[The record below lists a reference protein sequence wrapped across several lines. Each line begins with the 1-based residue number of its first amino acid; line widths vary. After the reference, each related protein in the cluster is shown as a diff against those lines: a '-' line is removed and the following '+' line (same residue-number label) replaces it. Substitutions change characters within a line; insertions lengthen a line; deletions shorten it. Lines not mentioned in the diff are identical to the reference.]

1 MCPGRREREGAE
13 VTQRRK
19 QSRQGPSSPRG
30 HRRGQGEL
38 EALVLSAL
46 RQAPGPV
53 TAGWVQE
60 RLGMEFAY
68 TTVMT
73 ILTRLHTKGVVS
85 REREGRAFAW
95 LATSDE
101 AGLAA
106 LRMRRVLDSES
117 DRGAVLA
124 RFVTGLSSDDEVV
137 LRELLR
143 EAAEEPEE

>member
-1 MCPGRREREGAE
+1 M
-13 VTQRRK
+13 TQRRK
-19 QSRQGPSSPRG
+19 QSQEAPSSPRG
-30 HRRGQGEL
+30 QRRAQGEL
-38 EALVLSAL
+38 EALVLSVL
-46 RQAPGPV
+46 RQAPTPV

-95 LATSDE
+95 RAISDE

-106 LRMRRVLDSES
+106 VRMRRVLEGES

-124 RFVTGLSSDDEVV
+124 RFVTGLSSADEVL

-143 EAAEEPEE
+143 EATEEPED

>member
-1 MCPGRREREGAE
+1 M
-13 VTQRRK
+13 TQRRK
-19 QSRQGPSSPRG
+19 QSQEGPSSPRG
-30 HRRGQGEL
+30 GHRRAQGEL
-38 EALVLSAL
+38 EALVLSVL

-53 TAGWVQE
+53 TAGWIQE

-124 RFVTGLSSDDEVV
+124 RFVTGLSSDDEVL

-143 EAAEEPEE
+143 DAAEEPEE

>member
-1 MCPGRREREGAE
+1 MTQGRKHGR
-13 VTQRRK
+13 
-19 QSRQGPSSPRG
+19 QSPSPPHG
-30 HRRGQGEL
+30 HRRAQGEL
-38 EALVLSAL
+38 EALILSAL
-46 RQAPGPV
+46 REAPAPV

-60 RLGMEFAY
+60 HLGMEFAY

-85 REREGRAFAW
+85 RERDGRAFAW
-95 LATSDE
+95 RATSDE

-124 RFVTGLSSDDEVV
+124 RFVTGLSSDDELL
-137 LRELLR
+137 LRGLLR
-143 EAAEEPEE
+143 ETAEGSAEGPEE